1 MGARGSVGDVWI
13 FFSFLASLMNFLLH
27 SKLLFSGN
35 KESLFFFFF

>member
-1 MGARGSVGDVWI
+1 MYGF

-35 KESLFFFFF
+35 KESLFFFFFEFPE